1 LIVCGVFI
9 AKKKSIYIVRAAGFI
24 FCLQLVVTL
33 ISFYEKQSH
42 LLVQNSPSEISS
54 FDKIVGFSNKKNVV
68 HIVTDGFQSDV
79 FDELIN
85 NVALKEKY
93 DKSFDGFVY
102 YKETLGT
109 FPYTRF
115 AVPAFLSAEIYSNE
129 KSKDEYIDEVLRGE
143 TIIKAA
149 VNNQFEVDV
158 VADGGYLLG
167 RYRNLPYDNIFDI
180 NDTEEIQN
188 KLSRSAL
195 LVDMSL
201 FRNLP
206 GILKKA
212 IYNDQKWFLKRYFMQ
227 EDFLQYRY
235 FTNTFFLR
243 SLVESMSAN
252 REVGVYKYIH
262 IMNAHNPMVV
272 DQSCRYIGGTAATNR
287 ATLTYQ
293 SKCTM
298 DTLALLFNRM
308 RELGVYNESLI
319 IIHADHGGWVD
330 NYRLGPNIIFPSGQV
345 GPNWIKSL
353 ASPLLAIKLPLA
365 HGNIDTSE
373 ALASLTDIPDTV
385 SDIMGWSESFGEK
398 SLLDLKV
405 ADKRER
411 YFRFYSW
418 QKNAWVADYT
428 GPIVEY
434 AIDGSHYE
442 AEWKSVNIL
451 QPPE

>member
-1 LIVCGVFI
+1 VNKKEITILTPLFFAANILVFTPALIYLNNVEQFSLPLFSAMRIACISFIVVFGLLWLVQTCTPGKHAEKIAIALALTSIAFWFQGNVLNWDYGLLDGKSIQWEQYKKLILADIVAWVLLIVCGVFI

-33 ISFYEKQSH
+33 ISFYEKQSY
-42 LLVQNSPSEISS
+42 LLVQKSQAVISN

-85 NVALKEKY
+85 NAALKEKY

-115 AVPAFLSAEIYSNE
+115 AIPAFLAAEVYSNE

-227 EDFLQYRY
+227 
-235 FTNTFFLR
+235 
-243 SLVESMSAN
+243 
-252 REVGVYKYIH
+252 
-262 IMNAHNPMVV
+262 
-272 DQSCRYIGGTAATNR
+272 
-287 ATLTYQ
+287 
-293 SKCTM
+293 
-298 DTLALLFNRM
+298 
-308 RELGVYNESLI
+308 
-319 IIHADHGGWVD
+319 
-330 NYRLGPNIIFPSGQV
+330 
-345 GPNWIKSL
+345 
-353 ASPLLAIKLPLA
+353 
-365 HGNIDTSE
+365 
-373 ALASLTDIPDTV
+373 
-385 SDIMGWSESFGEK
+385 
-398 SLLDLKV
+398 
-405 ADKRER
+405 
-411 YFRFYSW
+411 
-418 QKNAWVADYT
+418 
-428 GPIVEY
+428 
-434 AIDGSHYE
+434 
-442 AEWKSVNIL
+442 
-451 QPPE
+451 